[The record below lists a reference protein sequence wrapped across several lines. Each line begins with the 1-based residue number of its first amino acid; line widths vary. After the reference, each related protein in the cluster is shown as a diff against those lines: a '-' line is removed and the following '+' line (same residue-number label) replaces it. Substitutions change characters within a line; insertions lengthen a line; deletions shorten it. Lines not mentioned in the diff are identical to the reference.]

1 MHIIHIINF
10 NNQVFHNLYNMEMEI
25 NNILINIP
33 KEDKIFLI
41 INKYNHYILK
51 EELIGNIIMIIN
63 LIKIILII

>member
-1 MHIIHIINF
+1 MLIIHIINF

-51 EELIGNIIMIIN
+51 EKLIGNIMIIN
-63 LIKIILII
+63 LIKTILII